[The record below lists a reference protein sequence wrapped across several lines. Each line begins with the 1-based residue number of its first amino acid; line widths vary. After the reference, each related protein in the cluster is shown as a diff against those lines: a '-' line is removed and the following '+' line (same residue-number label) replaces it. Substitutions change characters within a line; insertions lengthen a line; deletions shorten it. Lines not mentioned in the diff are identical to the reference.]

1 MILNMGGGGVVPKV
15 NYDATTITPGTED
28 QIIPSGTYLRG
39 DMTILGDSNLTPENI
54 VEGVDIFGVQGT
66 GESNMGVNVWSVYDE
81 WVPTKS
87 GNVSFS
93 LKNQT
98 DLQVSSNVF
107 SYEEINTSMFSG
119 KMFARYDST
128 YVYVFKS
135 GSTWALQSEESGY
148 VINDGSYTYDKSTGV
163 IKFVAPYGNVNWY
176 GATFYTI
183 SATITAH
190 KGNLIGYAVSNN
202 SNKYP
207 NGGTDNDGIY
217 YEMLAQTASVNVMS
231 LTNEAL
237 ETVQGDYREQIET
250 EVSGL

>member
-1 MILNMGGGGVVPKV
+1 MILNMGGGGVVPKY
-15 NYDATTITPGTED
+15 NYDEMTITPGTNN
-28 QIIPSGTYLRG
+28 QVIPSGTYLRG
-39 DMTILGDSNLTPENI
+39 DLTILGDADLIPENLPRD
-54 VEGVDIFGVQGT
+54 VNIFGVQGT
-66 GESNMGVNVWSVYDE
+66 MASNIGVNVWSIYDE
-81 WVPTKS
+81 WIPTKT

-93 LKNQT
+93 MKSQT
-98 DLQVSSNVF
+98 DLQLSSNDF

-148 VINDGSYTYDKSTGV
+148 VINNGTYTYDKTTGV
-163 IKFVAPYGNVNWY
+163 LKFVAPTGNVNWY
-176 GATFYTI
+176 GATFYTV
-183 SATITAH
+183 SCTITGH
-190 KGNLIGYAVSNN
+190 KGNLIAYAVSNDADR
-202 SNKYP
+202 YP
-207 NGGTDNDGIY
+207 NGGTDKNGIY
-217 YEMLAQTASVNVMS
+217 YEMLAQVASVNVMS